1 MKIFLKIMKILV
13 GLAVLAAGIY
23 AFTKLFFLFL
33 VAIVM
38 MFATYAL
45 KD

>member
-23 AFTKLFFLFL
+23 AFAQLFVLFL
-33 VAIVM
+33 VAVLM
-38 MFATYAL
+38 MFVAHAL